1 MRGAPRSGSTNQY
14 VCTIFLAVRQAPRRT
29 QQRSLDTRERLV
41 EAALGIYAARGF
53 EGATTR
59 AIAERAGVA
68 LAALPYHFETKDALW
83 RAAADRIFGLL
94 RARFEEVLRGLEG
107 RDLRER
113 LRRLMGEFVRFAARH
128 PELHR
133 FMLQEGAGPSDR
145 LAWLTETHLRPLFGF
160 VCGLIAE
167 AQAQGVVPPGRPEHL
182 YYALIGAASMPYAV
196 APEYARLTGDDP
208 ASEPLVEAHVEA
220 LLGLL
225 LPATARRERR
235 AGAPARGRR
244 KARAVRRR

>member
-1 MRGAPRSGSTNQY
+1 M
-14 VCTIFLAVRQAPRRT
+14 RQAPRRT

-41 EAALGIYAARGF
+41 EAALEIYAARGF
-53 EGATTR
+53 GGATTR

-68 LAALPYHFETKDALW
+68 LAALPYHFETKEALW

-94 RARFEEVLRGLEG
+94 RARFEEVFRGLEG

-113 LRRLMGEFVRFAARH
+113 LRRLMGEFVRFAAQH

-133 FMLQEGAGPSDR
+133 FMLQEGAGPSAR
-145 LAWLTETHLRPLFGF
+145 LAWLTETHLRPLFAF

-182 YYALIGAASMPYAV
+182 YYALVGAASMPYAV
-196 APEYARLTGDDP
+196 APEYALLTGDDP
-208 ASEPLVEAHVEA
+208 ASERLVEAHVEA

-225 LPATARRERR
+225 LPATGRR
-235 AGAPARGRR
+235 ARPASPRPRASARARGSSRGAPRR
-244 KARAVRRR
+244 

>member
-1 MRGAPRSGSTNQY
+1 M
-14 VCTIFLAVRQAPRRT
+14 
-29 QQRSLDTRERLV
+29 
-41 EAALGIYAARGF
+41 EAALEIYAARGF

-68 LAALPYHFETKDALW
+68 LAALPYHFETKEALW

-94 RARFEEVLRGLEG
+94 RERFEGLLRGLEG
-107 RDLRER
+107 VDVRER
-113 LRRLMGEFVRFAARH
+113 LRRLMGEFVRFAALH

-133 FMLQEGAGPSDR
+133 FMLQEGAGTSPR
-145 LAWLTETHLRPLFGF
+145 LAWLAETHLRPLFSF
-160 VCGLIAE
+160 VCGQIAD

-196 APEYARLTGDDP
+196 GPEYALLTGEAPDAP
-208 ASEPLVEAHVEA
+208 ALVDAHVDA

-225 LPATARRERR
+225 LPEAAPRSRSTAPRRVRSR
-235 AGAPARGRR
+235 SGAGSSRSARPR
-244 KARAVRRR
+244 